1 MKKEISKEEL
11 DTYLKYLDIALKS
24 DIEDINNFSRS
35 DILRLEKAMIIN
47 LYNLKKYD
55 NKILRKRKEL
65 DLMYHRCDAL
75 NWQVRAT
82 EDDIIDNL
90 SSKLINGMT
99 GVTLIS
105 LIGTSDGYEII
116 KRLAILLGIY
126 LFTFKLNLLYFTSDK
141 RREVVHK
148 KISLLEKKIINDER
162 YYKLYQGISK
172 SFSEKLDKQYDKILE
187 LCPEINEDEIKIKR
201 RK

>member
-65 DLMYHRCDAL
+65 DLMYHRQDAL

-82 EDDIIDNL
+82 EEDIINNL
-90 SSKLINGMT
+90 SSKLINGMA

-141 RREVVHK
+141 RREIVHK

-172 SFSEKLDKQYDKILE
+172 SFSEKLEKQYDKILE